1 MRIHFQSTK
10 LCVHISFRNCLGKVQ
25 RGAGLTFHMA
35 EHSAKLSVSYRHSG
49 QIGFSSSG
57 HFRRTVNSDA
67 VRVAFRS
74 MSAASADPMAVH
86 QAPDTL
92 RNDPAIRAA
101 NLTTYLGSF

>member
-1 MRIHFQSTK
+1 MF
-10 LCVHISFRNCLGKVQ
+10 ISASETAGVSYKGL
-25 RGAGLTFHMA
+25 GLTEVGLTVHFD
-35 EHSAKLSVSYRHSG
+35 EHSAKLRVSYCHSG

-57 HFRRTVNSDA
+57 HFRRTVNCDA

-86 QAPDTL
+86 QASDTL